1 MRAIGAGP
9 LMRRGW
15 TLARVVTIFAA
26 AGAVMVVLG
35 AAPAAASVEV
45 TAAVCPQAPPGMQ
58 GFANQITGW
67 VKWGVLVL
75 IVISAVMSLGAVL
88 VGRIF
93 SHPHASRYGAMGVA
107 VVVMVA
113 IIYTVILVILDSITG
128 SGCT

>member
-1 MRAIGAGP
+1 MRW
-9 LMRRGW
+9 RGRGLW
-15 TLARVVTIFAA
+15 RVVPILAVAA
-26 AGAVMVVLG
+26 LVVVLLS
-35 AAPAAASVEV
+35 ATPAAAAASDEV
-45 TAAVCPQAPPGMQ
+45 TSAVCPQAPPGMQ
-58 GFANQITGW
+58 GFADQVTGW

-88 VGRIF
+88 LGRIF

-113 IIYTVILVILDSITG
+113 ITYTVILVILDSITG